1 MINPSAQA
9 HQEQRTCNKLP
20 FASGL
25 TPQHFLN
32 SRLTPQALL
41 AGTPNQN
48 NFDAYKPST
57 SEGVYA
63 TMPSLAPYS
72 PKPPTQLTAS
82 TAMPGLEPRID
93 PRLTPQHF
101 LNSRLTPQPLLPG
114 TLNQNNFDMRTNAYK
129 KSSEQVYAPVA
140 SPAPYSPMPPTPT
153 KLTAVTP
160 QPGIEP
166 GLLPQLQNIVA
177 TVNLGCKLDLKKI
190 ALTAKNAEYNPK
202 RFAAL
207 IMRIKEPRTTAL
219 IFSSGKNEL

>member
-9 HQEQRTCNKLP
+9 QQEQRTCNKISS
-20 FASGL
+20 ASGL

-41 AGTPNQN
+41 ASPAHQN
-48 NFDAYKPST
+48 NFNAYKPS
-57 SEGVYA
+57 SEDVYPA
-63 TMPSLAPYS
+63 MPSLAPFS
-72 PKPPTQLTAS
+72 PMSPTPNTQLTAS
-82 TAMPGLEPRID
+82 TAKPGFEPG
-93 PRLTPQHF
+93 LTPQHF
-101 LNSRLTPQPLLPG
+101 LNSGLTPQSLLTG
-114 TLNQNNFDMRTNAYK
+114 TPNQNNFDMRTNAYK

-140 SPAPYSPMPPTPT
+140 NPAPYNPMPPNLT

-166 GLLPQLQNIVA
+166 GLVPQLQNIVA

-207 IMRIKEPRTTAL
+207 IMRIREPRTTAL
-219 IFSSGKNEL
+219 IFSSGKIRE

>member
-9 HQEQRTCNKLP
+9 QQEQRTCNKISS
-20 FASGL
+20 ASGL

-41 AGTPNQN
+41 ASTPNQN
-48 NFDAYKPST
+48 NFDAYKPSN
-57 SEGVYA
+57 EDVYGA
-63 TMPSLAPYS
+63 MPSLAPNS
-72 PKPPTQLTAS
+72 PMPPTPQ
-82 TAMPGLEPRID
+82 PGVE

-101 LNSRLTPQPLLPG
+101 LNSGQTPQSLLTG
-114 TLNQNNFDMRTNAYK
+114 TPNQNNFDMRTNAYK
-129 KSSEQVYAPVA
+129 KSKEQVYAPVA
-140 SPAPYSPMPPTPT
+140 SPAPYSPMPLTPT
-153 KLTAVTP
+153 KLTAATP

-166 GLLPQLQNIVA
+166 GLVPQLQNIVA
-177 TVNLGCKLDLKKI
+177 TVNLDCKLDLKKI

-207 IMRIKEPRTTAL
+207 IMRIREPRTTAL

>member
-9 HQEQRTCNKLP
+9 QQEQRTCNKIS

-32 SRLTPQALL
+32 SKLTPQALL
-41 AGTPNQN
+41 ASPANQN
-48 NFDAYKPST
+48 NFDAYKD
-57 SEGVYA
+57 VYPA
-63 TMPSLAPYS
+63 IPSLAPFS
-72 PKPPTQLTAS
+72 PMPPSPTIQLTAT
-82 TAMPGLEPRID
+82 TAKPGFEPG
-93 PRLTPQHF
+93 LTPQHF
-101 LNSRLTPQPLLPG
+101 LNSGLTPQSLLASTP
-114 TLNQNNFDMRTNAYK
+114 NQNNFDTHTNAYK
-129 KSSEQVYAPVA
+129 KSSEQVYTPVE
-140 SPAPYSPMPPTPT
+140 SPAPYSQMPPTP
-153 KLTAVTP
+153 TP

-166 GLLPQLQNIVA
+166 GLVPQLQNIVA

-207 IMRIKEPRTTAL
+207 IMRIREPRTTAL

>member
-9 HQEQRTCNKLP
+9 QQEQRTCNKISS
-20 FASGL
+20 ASGL

-41 AGTPNQN
+41 ASPAHQN
-48 NFDAYKPST
+48 NFNAYKPS
-57 SEGVYA
+57 SEDVYPA
-63 TMPSLAPYS
+63 MPSLAPFS
-72 PKPPTQLTAS
+72 PMSPTPTTQLTAS
-82 TAMPGLEPRID
+82 TAKPGFEPG
-93 PRLTPQHF
+93 LTPQHF
-101 LNSRLTPQPLLPG
+101 LNSGLTPQSLLTG
-114 TLNQNNFDMRTNAYK
+114 TPNQNNFDMRTNAYK

-140 SPAPYSPMPPTPT
+140 NPAPYSPMPPTLT
-153 KLTAVTP
+153 KLTTVTP

-166 GLLPQLQNIVA
+166 GLVPQLQNIVA

-207 IMRIKEPRTTAL
+207 IMRIREPRTTAL
-219 IFSSGKNEL
+219 IFSSGKIRE